1 MDKLDRR
8 IIAELQFDPRQNN
21 AKLAASLGIT
31 QHTVG
36 KRIERLVSSGEII
49 FTALPYMPLFGFCIS
64 AYIGLRLRQKSMLPF
79 IAAQLCKSPQIR
91 YLSSSEGFADIF
103 IGGDFKNNDDLSNF
117 ISEHIAKIEGISQIN
132 TMVEI
137 KRIKEP
143 SFGRF
148 GIRNLRRN
156 IIPKQEGIV
165 IDEIDHLIILE
176 LQKDAR
182 KPLKNL
188 ASLLNLSEQT
198 ISLRIKKLITSG
210 AIELATLVS
219 DKVIMDSQNVFVAIE
234 IDLPKVVEVGTYIA
248 TFPVVASAGI
258 YSSDF
263 QILAYLIADSP
274 EDIYNFT
281 NKELLKIDG
290 VNRIDWLINL
300 KVLKRGFSWIR

>member
-49 FTALPYMPLFGFCIS
+49 FTALPYMPLFGFYIS
-64 AYIGLRLRQKSMLPF
+64 AYIGLRLRQKSMLPL

-91 YLSSSEGFADIF
+91 YVSSCEGFADIF
-103 IGGDFKNNDDLSNF
+103 IGGDFRNNEDLANF
-117 ISEHIAKIEGISQIN
+117 IAEHVAKIEGISQIN
-132 TMVEI
+132 TLVEI

-156 IIPKQEGIV
+156 ITPKREGIV
-165 IDEIDHLIILE
+165 NDEIDHLIILE

-188 ASLLNLSEQT
+188 ASLMKMSEQT
-198 ISLRIKKLITSG
+198 ISLRIKKLIASG

-219 DKVIMDSQNVFVAIE
+219 DKVIMDSQNVFVAIK
-234 IDLPKVVEVGTYIA
+234 IDLPKVVEVGTYLA
-248 TFPVVASAGI
+248 TFPVVANAGI
-258 YSSDF
+258 YSGDF
-263 QILAYLIADSP
+263 QILAYLNADSP
-274 EDIYNFT
+274 EDINNFT

-300 KVLKRGFSWIR
+300 NVLKRGFSWIR